1 LVNVVLWI
9 VAVLLA
15 VAFLLSG
22 LMKLTRPAPKLVEM
36 GMGWVDDM
44 PLGLVRFIGAM
55 EVLAALGL
63 VLPPLFGIA
72 PILAPL
78 AATGLVIIMIG
89 AIVTHARR
97 KDPIGIIIGNTV
109 LLLLAAFVAWG
120 RFGPYSF

>member
-1 LVNVVLWI
+1 VNVVLWI